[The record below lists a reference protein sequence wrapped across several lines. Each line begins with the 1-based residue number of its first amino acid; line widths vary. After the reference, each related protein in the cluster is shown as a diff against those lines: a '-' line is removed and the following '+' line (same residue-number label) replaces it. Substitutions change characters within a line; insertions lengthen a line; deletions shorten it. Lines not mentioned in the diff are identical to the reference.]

1 MSDITPAKPLA
12 AAPAREVEERPLVA
26 IGLVLLSM
34 AIFSSIDVLSKILV
48 AEYSPIEVAWG
59 RYLSNVLVLVPFV
72 VRSRGR
78 LLVTQRPL
86 SQFVRG
92 VSMLGSAVLFMAGLG
107 QLAIADATSIGFVSP
122 LMVTALSIPI
132 LGEKVGIRRWAAV
145 VVGFIGILIIIRP
158 GTSAFNPAAL
168 FPVLSAACWSCGLVI
183 TRRMKSGEPVLTT
196 LFYTAL
202 VGLALLTVL
211 LPTSWSPPSGRAFG
225 LMMLMGLLNTC
236 GQYALVLGYIRGPA
250 SMLAPFSYSQ
260 IIWSMLSGVFIFGT
274 IPGFFTGVGAAIV
287 VASGLYVF
295 HRERII
301 KGQAR

>member
-1 MSDITPAKPLA
+1 MLFRS
-12 AAPAREVEERPLVA
+12 
-26 IGLVLLSM
+26 
-34 AIFSSIDVLSKILV
+34 
-48 AEYSPIEVAWG
+48 
-59 RYLSNVLVLVPFV
+59 FV
-72 VRSRGR
+72 VRSRGQ
-78 LLVTQRPL
+78 LLLTARPL
-86 SQFVRG
+86 SQLIRG

-145 VVGFIGILIIIRP
+145 IVGFLGILIIIRP

-168 FPVLSAACWSCGLVI
+168 FPVMSAACWSCGLVI

-202 VGLALLTVL
+202 VGLVLLTLL
-211 LPTSWSPPSGRAFG
+211 LPTAWEPLTWRAFG
-225 LMMLMGLLNTC
+225 LMMLMGILNTC
-236 GQYALVLGYIRGPA
+236 GQYCLVLGYIRGTA

-274 IPGFFTGVGAAIV
+274 IPGFFTWIGATIV

-301 KGQAR
+301 KGPVR

>member
-1 MSDITPAKPLA
+1 MSDTLPAKPLA
-12 AAPAREVEERPLVA
+12 VAAPREVEERPLAA

-34 AIFSSIDVLSKILV
+34 AIFSSIDVIAKILV
-48 AEYSPIEVAWG
+48 ADYSPIEVAWG
-59 RYLSNVLVLVPFV
+59 RYLANVLVLVPFII
-72 VRSRGR
+72 RSRGQ
-78 LLVTQRPL
+78 LLLTARPL
-86 SQFVRG
+86 SQIVRG

-145 VVGFIGILIIIRP
+145 VVGFVGILIIIQP

-168 FPVLSAACWSCGLVI
+168 FPVLSAACWSCGLVV

-202 VGLALLTVL
+202 VGLVLLTIL
-211 LPTSWSPPSGRAFG
+211 LPTAWGPLTWHAFG
-225 LMMLMGLLNTC
+225 LMMLMGILNTC
-236 GQYALVLGYIRGPA
+236 GQYSLVLGYIRGPA

-260 IIWSMLSGVFIFGT
+260 IIWSTLSGVFIFGT
-274 IPGFFTGVGAAIV
+274 VPGFFTWIGATIV

-301 KGQAR
+301 KGPVR